1 MLLVIS
7 LTTEMPRY
15 YEIKHDSHEC
25 GWWGRGKN
33 WFNSPI
39 NTMGLNGGVHK
50 DTVPWIPCI
59 CMGITWTLI
68 TESVLWYTMRGYE
81 HYEHYNLQSQ
91 SSFHSIY
98 LYAPKMNFCYTER
111 EWALQSTR
119 TQSFEHHIFV
129 FPNWTLLNWEGKT
142 MHMMLALGECSLVHN
157 VPYYI

>member
-98 LYAPKMNFCYTER
+98 LYAPKMNFVILRENEHCNLQGHSPLNIIYLCFLIELCWTER
-111 EWALQSTR
+111 EEL
-119 TQSFEHHIFV
+119 
-129 FPNWTLLNWEGKT
+129 
-142 MHMMLALGECSLVHN
+142 
-157 VPYYI
+157 